1 MVRSIG
7 LATVTLG
14 GGAAACFCPCPQP
27 ANKQATAIATAARAR
42 ADDGMSLKLIMSNAA
57 YFGRRDGGAHAS
69 RAFVNG
75 TRRSSLAGPRTPYPP
90 ARSKSTNQLAHDPR
104 AMGSADDA
112 TAIPMLDRPIPNL
125 DGPPAVPPEDQA
137 LLDAYSRAVIDVVE
151 RVGPTVV
158 RLDVTSDQEQ
168 RRGGTGSGVI
178 VAPDGLVLT
187 NSHVVGGAA
196 RVSATTVDG
205 RSLTARVV
213 GDDPDTDL
221 ALVRV
226 DVPVTLPAAPL
237 GNSKLLKRGQLVI
250 AIGNPLG
257 FESTVTTGVV
267 SALGRSLRARSGRLI
282 DDVIQ
287 TDAALNPGN
296 SGGPL
301 VSSHGEVVGIN
312 TAVIMGA
319 QGICFAVA
327 SNTASFVLGEL
338 VRHGR
343 VRRAY
348 IGIAAQQFTLS
359 RRRRH
364 AAGLAQDSAVMVA
377 SIEPGSPAERAGL
390 VAGDIILAL
399 DNVAITGA
407 DDLVRMLTGDKIG
420 RTVEVEAL
428 HNGSRRVLSLVPQE
442 RVPRR

>member
-1 MVRSIG
+1 
-7 LATVTLG
+7 
-14 GGAAACFCPCPQP
+14 
-27 ANKQATAIATAARAR
+27 
-42 ADDGMSLKLIMSNAA
+42 
-57 YFGRRDGGAHAS
+57 
-69 RAFVNG
+69 
-75 TRRSSLAGPRTPYPP
+75 
-90 ARSKSTNQLAHDPR
+90 
-104 AMGSADDA
+104 
-112 TAIPMLDRPIPNL
+112 MLDRPTSDL
-125 DGPPAVPPEDQA
+125 DDAPAVPPDDQA

-151 RVGPTVV
+151 RVGPAVV
-158 RLDVTSDQEQ
+158 RLDVTSDQE
-168 RRGGTGSGVI
+168 RRGGGTGSGVI

-187 NSHVVGGAA
+187 NSHVVGGAT

-226 DVPVTLPAAPL
+226 DAPVTLPAAPL

-312 TAVIMGA
+312 TALIMGA

-348 IGIAAQQFTLS
+348 IGIAAQQFALS

-364 AAGLAQDSAVMVA
+364 AAGLTQESAVMVA
-377 SIEPGSPAERAGL
+377 SVEPGSPAERAGL
-390 VAGDIILAL
+390 NSGDVILAL
-399 DNVAITGA
+399 DALAITGA
-407 DDLVRMLTGDKIG
+407 DDLIRVLAGDKIG
-420 RTVEVEAL
+420 RTIELEVL
-428 HNGSRRVLSLVPQE
+428 HNGSQRVLSLVPLE
-442 RVPRR
+442 REHRR

>member
-1 MVRSIG
+1 MMRGHGG
-7 LATVTLG
+7 LAQGT
-14 GGAAACFCPCPQP
+14 
-27 ANKQATAIATAARAR
+27 ATTA
-42 ADDGMSLKLIMSNAA
+42 
-57 YFGRRDGGAHAS
+57 
-69 RAFVNG
+69 
-75 TRRSSLAGPRTPYPP
+75 
-90 ARSKSTNQLAHDPR
+90 
-104 AMGSADDA
+104 
-112 TAIPMLDRPIPNL
+112 MLDRPTTNL
-125 DGPPAVPPEDQA
+125 ASPSPVPPDDQA

-151 RVGPTVV
+151 RVGPAVV
-158 RLDVTSDQEQ
+158 RLDVAAE
-168 RRGGTGSGVI
+168 RRPDGTGSGVV

-187 NSHVVGGAA
+187 NSHVVGNAA
-196 RVSATTVDG
+196 RVTATTVDG

-226 DVPVTLPAAPL
+226 DAPVTLPAAPL

-312 TAVIMGA
+312 TALIMGA

-364 AAGLAQDSAVMVA
+364 AAGLAQESAVMVA

-390 VAGDIILAL
+390 LAGAIILAL
-399 DNVAITGA
+399 DGVVITGA
-407 DDLVRMLTGDKIG
+407 DDLIRVLAGDKIG
-420 RTVEVEAL
+420 RTVELEVL
-428 HNGSRRVLSLVPQE
+428 HNGSRRMLSLVPHE
-442 RVPRR
+442 RVHRG